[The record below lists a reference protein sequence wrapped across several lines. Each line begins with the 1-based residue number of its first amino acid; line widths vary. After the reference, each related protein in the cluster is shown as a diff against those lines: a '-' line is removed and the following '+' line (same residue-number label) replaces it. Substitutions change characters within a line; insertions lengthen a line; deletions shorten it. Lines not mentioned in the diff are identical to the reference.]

1 MRAQDYA
8 TDGRALLWTPV
19 GTVCCCWKEV
29 IAGHNPITP
38 ECRPWP
44 LCCSSGAWPACVY
57 VEGVWG
63 VEADLCLAINTTVSL
78 WSPLA
83 QSPSLGSN
91 DLSLLCVSLCQTQR
105 NTVVSG
111 RTFSLPS
118 PSPWQTRTFFLIYY
132 LGTVI
137 ISKVL
142 SHQYHFPHHPIG
154 FTGDDGE
161 WKHQC
166 KCSPKMINLFRGKIV

>member
-1 MRAQDYA
+1 M
-8 TDGRALLWTPV
+8 GVLFLEHPWALS
-19 GTVCCCWKEV
+19 
-29 IAGHNPITP
+29 AGAERKSLLDITP
-38 ECRPWP
+38 LLLSADHGPSAIPVEPGQPVCMWKVYGEWRLVCVWRSIP
-44 LCCSSGAWPACVY
+44 L
-57 VEGVWG
+57 
-63 VEADLCLAINTTVSL
+63 VSL

-83 QSPSLGSN
+83 QSPSLGST

-111 RTFSLPS
+111 RTFALP
-118 PSPWQTRTFFLIYY
+118 PPPPWQTRTFLLIYY

-142 SHQYHFPHHPIG
+142 SHQYHFPHHPVG